1 MAYSLED
8 LEQQRRSIAMTRPG
22 TVSNVRITLVREVAL
37 STLEHA
43 MRMTRLSMADDLEE
57 DVA

>member
-8 LEQQRRSIAMTRPG
+8 LEQQRRSVAMARPG
-22 TVSNVRITLVREVAL
+22 TSVQVRMTLVREVAL
-37 STLEHA
+37 SVLEHA
-43 MRMTRLSMADDLEE
+43 ARMTRLSMADELEE